1 MTLVVPCTAES
12 LKKSPKTIEGAHV
25 FVNEF
30 DSLQRKMLF
39 LSDFMDVSSKDI
51 VTLNNTLEDD
61 EEDRDKK
68 VHSPSTV
75 ALSKYS
81 LLYVVQ
87 SKSDRTKGIYKVGVS
102 TGANRLLEYF
112 KMHGDKKGKCSGVYL
127 VYLAGVLHDPKLK
140 RSQWNY
146 RKEAQI
152 KRTFKQRKIPSV
164 RGHEWMGVSKENLE
178 AFKKIVTESRG
189 IISRDNTQRVA
200 TAIRDGSVPKR
211 KDAVVKVLKHSKVT
225 KKGDDFGKLFYT
237 LQWRYPQIS
246 THLKG
251 MKGDATKIS
260 KQSKIQK
267 TNQTNDTLET
277 MLKKK
282 DGFNRLGRNMGTNAI
297 ALIHKYIV
305 DNDLQ
310 KKDRFYKKL

>member
-1 MTLVVPCTAES
+1 M
-12 LKKSPKTIEGAHV
+12 

-211 KDAVVKVLKHSKVT
+211 KDAVVKVLKHGKVT
-225 KKGDDFGKLFYT
+225 KPALLSGILYTLTNLNPCEANRFSNFGKLSCLFKFSFT
-237 LQWRYPQIS
+237 LFLTEYCTLYS
-246 THLKG
+246 LG
-251 MKGDATKIS
+251 M
-260 KQSKIQK
+260 
-267 TNQTNDTLET
+267 
-277 MLKKK
+277 
-282 DGFNRLGRNMGTNAI
+282 
-297 ALIHKYIV
+297 
-305 DNDLQ
+305 
-310 KKDRFYKKL
+310 RFEAAP